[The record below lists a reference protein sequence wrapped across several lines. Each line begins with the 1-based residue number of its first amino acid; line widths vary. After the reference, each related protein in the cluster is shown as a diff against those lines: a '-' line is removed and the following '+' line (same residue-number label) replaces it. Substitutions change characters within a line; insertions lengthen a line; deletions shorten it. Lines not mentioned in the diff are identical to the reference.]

1 MGIGLG
7 QIIIIVLISI
17 LIFGDLPKILKSLK
31 ISSKESIDLKK
42 KKRLLVLIFNIS
54 FIIKN

>member
-42 KKRLLVLIFNIS
+42 KK
-54 FIIKN
+54 KDC

>member
-42 KKRLLVLIFNIS
+42 KKKIVSFN
-54 FIIKN
+54 F

>member
-31 ISSKESIDLKK
+31 INSKESIDLKK
-42 KKRLLVLIFNIS
+42 KK
-54 FIIKN
+54 KDC